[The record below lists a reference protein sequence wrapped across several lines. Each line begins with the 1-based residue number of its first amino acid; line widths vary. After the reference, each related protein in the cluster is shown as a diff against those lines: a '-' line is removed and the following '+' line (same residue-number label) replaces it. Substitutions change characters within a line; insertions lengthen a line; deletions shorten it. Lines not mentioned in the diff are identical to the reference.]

1 MSMLKVKEG
10 RNIISLEEDGTKQY
24 LHKVIKGPKSDALR
38 RYHNCLK
45 WEDLRTN
52 DIRLNSPKSIDYEE
66 NDLSLQYQWIENA
79 TSLEDELEQPSPNFK
94 NKIAEAADMLVTL
107 HLADITDLNID
118 SEDQLPQRESLF
130 YALNK
135 YEYAG
140 CTGAE
145 LELFRLLQQDL
156 QFMETIMKESHDNDV
171 CICHGDIRLDQF
183 IYSGDKLWIIDFEEL
198 RKGDPTRDLAGLI
211 GSIYFDCLL
220 KTFTETT
227 QDTSN
232 AKEIED
238 QFIERGVNY
247 IEEMRPLIQLAYQTY
262 VSKKAINIIHLS
274 KNIGWFLVER
284 IMSRAKFSFRL
295 TAIDKAILGIG
306 REIIVFPENL
316 IELFE

>member
-1 MSMLKVKEG
+1 ML
-10 RNIISLEEDGTKQY
+10 
-24 LHKVIKGPKSDALR
+24 
-38 RYHNCLK
+38 
-45 WEDLRTN
+45 
-52 DIRLNSPKSIDYEE
+52 
-66 NDLSLQYQWIENA
+66 
-79 TSLEDELEQPSPNFK
+79 
-94 NKIAEAADMLVTL
+94 
-107 HLADITDLNID
+107 
-118 SEDQLPQRESLF
+118 

-145 LELFRLLQQDL
+145 LELFSLLQQDSEL
-156 QFMETIMKESHDNDV
+156 VETIMQQSHDIDV

-183 IYSGDKLWIIDFEEL
+183 IFTDEDIWIIDFEEL
-198 RKGDPTRDLAGLI
+198 GKGDPSRDLVGLI

-227 QDTSN
+227 QETSD

-238 QFIERGVNY
+238 QFMERGLNY
-247 IEEMRPLIQLAYQTY
+247 IEQMRPLIQLSYQTY
-262 VSKKAINIIHLS
+262 VSKKIINNIHLAR
-274 KNIGWFLVER
+274 NIGWFLVER

-306 REIIVFPENL
+306 REVIVFPENL

>member
-1 MSMLKVKEG
+1 MQNVKEG
-10 RNIISLEEDGTKQY
+10 RNIISLEEDGTTQY
-24 LHKVIKGPKSDALR
+24 LHKVIKGPKVDALR
-38 RYHNCLK
+38 RYNNCLK
-45 WEDLRTN
+45 WEGIRT
-52 DIRLNSPKSIDYEE
+52 DTIRLKSPKLIDHDE
-66 NDLSLQYQWIENA
+66 DSLSLKYQWIENA
-79 TSLEDELEQPSPNFK
+79 TSLEEELEQLSPNFK
-94 NKIAEAADMLVTL
+94 HKIAKAADMLATL
-107 HLADITDLNID
+107 HLSDINDVDID
-118 SEDQLPQRESLF
+118 SEDQLPQRESLL

-145 LELFRLLQQDL
+145 LELFSLLQQDSEL
-156 QFMETIMKESHDNDV
+156 VETIMQQSHDNDV

-183 IYSGDKLWIIDFEEL
+183 IFTDEDIWIIDFEEL
-198 RKGDPTRDLAGLI
+198 RKGDSSRDLAGLI

-227 QDTSN
+227 QETSD

-238 QFIERGVNY
+238 QFMERGLNY
-247 IEEMRPLIQLAYQTY
+247 IEQMRPLIQLAYQTY
-262 VSKKAINIIHLS
+262 VSKKMINNIHLAR
-274 KNIGWFLVER
+274 NIGWFLVER

-306 REIIVFPENL
+306 REVIVFPKNL

>member
-1 MSMLKVKEG
+1 MQNVKEG
-10 RNIISLEEDGTKQY
+10 RNIISLEEDGTTQY
-24 LHKVIKGPKSDALR
+24 LHKVIKGPKVDALR
-38 RYHNCLK
+38 RYNDCLK
-45 WEDLRTN
+45 WEGIRT
-52 DIRLNSPKSIDYEE
+52 DTIRLKSPKLIDHDE
-66 NDLSLQYQWIENA
+66 DSLSLKYQWIENA
-79 TSLEDELEQPSPNFK
+79 TSLEEELEQPSPNFK
-94 NKIAEAADMLVTL
+94 HKIAKAADMLATL
-107 HLADITDLNID
+107 HLSDINDVDID
-118 SEDQLPQRESLF
+118 SEDQLPQRESLL

-145 LELFRLLQQDL
+145 LELFSLLQQDSEL
-156 QFMETIMKESHDNDV
+156 VETIMQQSHDNDV

-183 IYSGDKLWIIDFEEL
+183 IFTDEDIWIIDFEEL
-198 RKGDPTRDLAGLI
+198 RKGDPSRDLAGLI

-227 QDTSN
+227 QETSD

-238 QFIERGVNY
+238 QFMERGLNY
-247 IEEMRPLIQLAYQTY
+247 IEQMRPLIQLAYQTY
-262 VSKKAINIIHLS
+262 VSKKMINNIHLAR
-274 KNIGWFLVER
+274 NIGWFLVER

-306 REIIVFPENL
+306 REVIVFPENL

>member
-1 MSMLKVKEG
+1 M
-10 RNIISLEEDGTKQY
+10 
-24 LHKVIKGPKSDALR
+24 
-38 RYHNCLK
+38 K
-45 WEDLRTN
+45 WEDIRT
-52 DIRLNSPKSIDYEE
+52 DTIRLKSPKLIDHDE
-66 NDLSLQYQWIENA
+66 DSLSLKYQWIEHA
-79 TSLEDELEQPSPNFK
+79 TSLEEELEQPSPNFK
-94 NKIAEAADMLVTL
+94 HKIAKAVDMLATL
-107 HLADITDLNID
+107 HLSDINDVDID
-118 SEDQLPQRESLF
+118 SEDQLPQRESLL

-145 LELFRLLQQDL
+145 LELFSLLQQDSEL
-156 QFMETIMKESHDNDV
+156 VETIMQQSHDNDV

-183 IYSGDKLWIIDFEEL
+183 IFTDEDIWIIDFEEL
-198 RKGDPTRDLAGLI
+198 RKGDPSRDLAGLI

-227 QDTSN
+227 QETSD

-238 QFIERGVNY
+238 QFMERGLNY
-247 IEEMRPLIQLAYQTY
+247 IEQMRPLIQLAYQTY
-262 VSKKAINIIHLS
+262 VSKKMINNIHLAR
-274 KNIGWFLVER
+274 NIGWFLVER

-306 REIIVFPENL
+306 REVIIFPENL

>member
-1 MSMLKVKEG
+1 MQKVKEG
-10 RNIISLEEDGTKQY
+10 RNIISLEEDGTTQY
-24 LHKVIKGPKSDALR
+24 LHKVIKGSKVDALR
-38 RYHNCLK
+38 RYNNCLK
-45 WEDLRTN
+45 WG
-52 DIRLNSPKSIDYEE
+52 DIRTDTIRMKSPKLIDHDE
-66 NDLSLQYQWIENA
+66 DSLSLKYQWIEHA
-79 TSLEDELEQPSPNFK
+79 TSLEEELEQPSPNFK
-94 NKIAEAADMLVTL
+94 HKIAKAVDMLATL
-107 HLADITDLNID
+107 HLSDINDVDID
-118 SEDQLPQRESLF
+118 SEDQLPQRESLL

-145 LELFRLLQQDL
+145 LELFSLLQQDSEL
-156 QFMETIMKESHDNDV
+156 VETIMQQSHDNDV

-183 IYSGDKLWIIDFEEL
+183 IFTDEDIWIIDFEEL
-198 RKGDPTRDLAGLI
+198 RKGDPSRDLAGLI

-227 QDTSN
+227 QETSD

-238 QFIERGVNY
+238 QFMERGLNY
-247 IEEMRPLIQLAYQTY
+247 IEQMRPLIQLAYQTY
-262 VSKKAINIIHLS
+262 VSKKMINNIHLAR
-274 KNIGWFLVER
+274 NIGWFLVER

-306 REIIVFPENL
+306 REVIMFPENL

>member
-1 MSMLKVKEG
+1 MQKVKEG
-10 RNIISLEEDGTKQY
+10 RNIISLEEDGTTQY
-24 LHKVIKGPKSDALR
+24 LHKVIKGPKVDALR
-38 RYHNCLK
+38 RYNNCLK
-45 WEDLRTN
+45 WENLRT
-52 DIRLNSPKSIDYEE
+52 DTIRLTSPKLIDHDE
-66 NDLSLQYQWIENA
+66 DSLSLKYQWIENA
-79 TSLEDELEQPSPNFK
+79 TSLEEELEQPSPNFK
-94 NKIAEAADMLVTL
+94 HKIAKASDMLATL
-107 HLADITDLNID
+107 HLSDTNDVNID
-118 SEDQLPQRESLF
+118 SEDQLPQRESLL

-145 LELFRLLQQDL
+145 LELFSLLQQDSEL
-156 QFMETIMKESHDNDV
+156 VETIMQQSHDIDV

-183 IYSGDKLWIIDFEEL
+183 IFTDEDIWIIDFEEL
-198 RKGDPTRDLAGLI
+198 RKGDPSRDLAGLI

-227 QDTSN
+227 QETSD

-238 QFIERGVNY
+238 QFMERGLNY
-247 IEEMRPLIQLAYQTY
+247 IEQMRPLIQLAYQTY
-262 VSKKAINIIHLS
+262 VSKKMINNLHLAR
-274 KNIGWFLVER
+274 NIGWFLVER

-306 REIIVFPENL
+306 REVIVFPENL

>member
-1 MSMLKVKEG
+1 MQKVKEG
-10 RNIISLEEDGTKQY
+10 RNIIGLEEDGTTQY
-24 LHKVIKGPKSDALR
+24 LHKVIKGPKVDALR
-38 RYHNCLK
+38 RYNNCLK
-45 WEDLRTN
+45 WENLRI
-52 DIRLNSPKSIDYEE
+52 DAIRLKSPKLIDYDE
-66 NDLSLQYQWIENA
+66 DSLSLKYQWIENA
-79 TSLEDELEQPSPNFK
+79 TSLEEELEQPSPNFK
-94 NKIAEAADMLVTL
+94 HKIAKSADMLATL
-107 HLADITDLNID
+107 HLSDINDVDID
-118 SEDQLPQRESLF
+118 SEDQLPQRESLL

-145 LELFRLLQQDL
+145 LELFSLLQQDSEL
-156 QFMETIMKESHDNDV
+156 VETIMQQSHDNDV

-183 IYSGDKLWIIDFEEL
+183 IFTDDDIWIIDFEEL
-198 RKGDPTRDLAGLI
+198 RKGDPSRDLAGLI

-227 QDTSN
+227 QETSD

-238 QFIERGVNY
+238 QFMERGLNY
-247 IEEMRPLIQLAYQTY
+247 IEQMRPLIQLAYQTY
-262 VSKKAINIIHLS
+262 VSKKMINNLHLAR
-274 KNIGWFLVER
+274 NIGWFLVER

-306 REIIVFPENL
+306 REVIVFPENL

>member
-1 MSMLKVKEG
+1 M
-10 RNIISLEEDGTKQY
+10 
-24 LHKVIKGPKSDALR
+24 
-38 RYHNCLK
+38 K
-45 WEDLRTN
+45 WEDIRT
-52 DIRLNSPKSIDYEE
+52 DTIRLKSPKLIDHDE
-66 NDLSLQYQWIENA
+66 DSLSLKYQWIEHA
-79 TSLEDELEQPSPNFK
+79 TSLEEELEQPSPNFK
-94 NKIAEAADMLVTL
+94 HKIAKAVDMLATL
-107 HLADITDLNID
+107 HLSDINDVDID
-118 SEDQLPQRESLF
+118 SEDQLPQRESLL

-145 LELFRLLQQDL
+145 LELFSLLQQDSEL
-156 QFMETIMKESHDNDV
+156 VETIMQQSHDNDV

-183 IYSGDKLWIIDFEEL
+183 IFTDEDIWIIDFEEL
-198 RKGDPTRDLAGLI
+198 RKGDPSRDLAGLI

-227 QDTSN
+227 QETSD

-238 QFIERGVNY
+238 QFMERGLNY
-247 IEEMRPLIQLAYQTY
+247 IEQMRPLIQLAYQTY
-262 VSKKAINIIHLS
+262 VSKKMINNIHLAR
-274 KNIGWFLVER
+274 NIGWFLVER

-306 REIIVFPENL
+306 REVIMFPENL

>member
-1 MSMLKVKEG
+1 M
-10 RNIISLEEDGTKQY
+10 
-24 LHKVIKGPKSDALR
+24 
-38 RYHNCLK
+38 K
-45 WEDLRTN
+45 WEDIRT
-52 DIRLNSPKSIDYEE
+52 DTIRLKSPKLIDHDE
-66 NDLSLQYQWIENA
+66 DSLSLKYQWIEHA
-79 TSLEDELEQPSPNFK
+79 TSLEEELEQPSPNFK
-94 NKIAEAADMLVTL
+94 HKIAKAVDMLATL
-107 HLADITDLNID
+107 HLSDINDVDID
-118 SEDQLPQRESLF
+118 SEDQLPQRESLL

-145 LELFRLLQQDL
+145 LELFSLLQQDSEL
-156 QFMETIMKESHDNDV
+156 VETIMQQSHDNDV

-183 IYSGDKLWIIDFEEL
+183 IFTDEDIWIIDFEEL
-198 RKGDPTRDLAGLI
+198 RKGDPSRDLAGLI

-227 QDTSN
+227 QETSD

-238 QFIERGVNY
+238 QFMERGLNY
-247 IEEMRPLIQLAYQTY
+247 IEQMRPLIQLAYQTY
-262 VSKKAINIIHLS
+262 VSKKMINNIHLAR
-274 KNIGWFLVER
+274 NIGWFLVER

-306 REIIVFPENL
+306 REVIVFPENL

>member
-1 MSMLKVKEG
+1 MQKVKEG
-10 RNIISLEEDGTKQY
+10 RNIISLEEDGTTQY
-24 LHKVIKGPKSDALR
+24 LHKVIKGSKVDALR
-38 RYHNCLK
+38 RYNNCLK
-45 WEDLRTN
+45 WEDIRTAT
-52 DIRLNSPKSIDYEE
+52 IRLKSPKLIDHDE
-66 NDLSLQYQWIENA
+66 DSLSLKYQWIEHA
-79 TSLEDELEQPSPNFK
+79 TSLEEELEQPSPNFK
-94 NKIAEAADMLVTL
+94 HKIAKAVDMLATL
-107 HLADITDLNID
+107 HLSDINDVDID
-118 SEDQLPQRESLF
+118 SEDQLPQRESLL

-145 LELFRLLQQDL
+145 LELFSLLQQDSEL
-156 QFMETIMKESHDNDV
+156 VETIMQQSHDNDV

-183 IYSGDKLWIIDFEEL
+183 IFTDEDIWIIDFEEL
-198 RKGDPTRDLAGLI
+198 RKGDPSRDLAGLI

-227 QDTSN
+227 QETSD

-238 QFIERGVNY
+238 QFMERGLNY
-247 IEEMRPLIQLAYQTY
+247 IEQMRPLIQLAYQTY
-262 VSKKAINIIHLS
+262 VSKKMINNIHLAR
-274 KNIGWFLVER
+274 NIGWFLVER

-306 REIIVFPENL
+306 REVIMFPENL

>member
-1 MSMLKVKEG
+1 MQKVKEG
-10 RNIISLEEDGTKQY
+10 RNIISLEEDGTTQY
-24 LHKVIKGPKSDALR
+24 LHKVIKGSKVDALR
-38 RYHNCLK
+38 RYNNCLK
-45 WEDLRTN
+45 WEDIGT
-52 DIRLNSPKSIDYEE
+52 DTIRLKSPKLIDHDE
-66 NDLSLQYQWIENA
+66 DSLSLKYQWIEHA
-79 TSLEDELEQPSPNFK
+79 TSLEEELEQPSPNFK
-94 NKIAEAADMLVTL
+94 HKIAKAVDMLATL
-107 HLADITDLNID
+107 HLSDINDVDID
-118 SEDQLPQRESLF
+118 SEDQLPQRESLL

-145 LELFRLLQQDL
+145 LELFSLLQQDSEL
-156 QFMETIMKESHDNDV
+156 VETIMQQSHDNDV

-183 IYSGDKLWIIDFEEL
+183 IFTDEDIWIIDFEEL
-198 RKGDPTRDLAGLI
+198 RKGDPSRDLAGLI

-227 QDTSN
+227 QETSD

-238 QFIERGVNY
+238 QFMERGLNY
-247 IEEMRPLIQLAYQTY
+247 IEQMRPLIQLAYQTY
-262 VSKKAINIIHLS
+262 VSKKMINNIHLAR
-274 KNIGWFLVER
+274 NIGWFLVER

-306 REIIVFPENL
+306 REVIMFPENL